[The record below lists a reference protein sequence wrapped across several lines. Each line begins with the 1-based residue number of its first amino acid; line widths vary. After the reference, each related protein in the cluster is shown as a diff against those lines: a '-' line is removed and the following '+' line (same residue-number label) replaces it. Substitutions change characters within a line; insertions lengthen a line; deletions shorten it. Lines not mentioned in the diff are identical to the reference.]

1 MASPQTLY
9 RRLLRFYPARFREE
23 YGKPLELQFLD
34 DYRDARSGWERAIL
48 WARAIWDLFKSIPSE
63 FLRELWQ
70 DIGYSVRIYRKRST
84 VTVLTL
90 CALALAI
97 GAVTG
102 VFSVLNAMM
111 LRGLPFREP
120 QRLVE
125 LRGMV
130 TVNPASGRARFLD
143 AKSKVDYLSDAAGIG
158 LSDMNLSGGTDAVR
172 VRVTETSANFFD
184 LLGTQPSFGR
194 AFAFDEDVAGRN
206 GVAIIGNGL
215 WQEYFGGDPSVL
227 GSTIYLNGVAAEII
241 GVAPPGF
248 DYPGKTAV
256 WTPTIFDLQHLPKQG
271 VFAWRS
277 IGRLKAGVA
286 FAQARAAFDAEIL
299 RTSPGQLK
307 LAPPNRPQLI
317 SLREEI
323 SGSARQASLVLF
335 ATVCFVLLIACSNV
349 AQLLLSR
356 ITERSAELT
365 VRRAL
370 GANRARL
377 FQQLITETT
386 VLTLC
391 GSAAGIVIAH
401 WAAQW
406 IASIQPPELSIQQY
420 TVLDMGVLVFAAGL
434 AILTGIIFGLLPA
447 SLIGRMK
454 SFADIVRTSAQDRSA
469 ARMRQVL
476 VGVQAVSAVILLAG
490 SVTLGRS
497 FLRILGTDLGFR
509 TDHMVTVRVSLA
521 GSRYSRTSTLGQY
534 FNEALA
540 RMRAVPGVDAAGGVD
555 YLPLIS
561 DMFQAQQYTP
571 ESGSPVVTVSS
582 SVTDGYFQ
590 TMGMEVSA
598 GHDFTKA
605 ERESSELFAIVNQEF
620 LRKAGVGTEI
630 IGKKLKPGFGKRE
643 PVVVGVARNVRTWGP
658 EDAPDAQIYFVAEKF
673 GPPQFT
679 FVARVRGDEKPYL
692 KILSDALRQIDPE
705 VSVYDAKTLGARLD
719 DVLAKPRFYTIA
731 VSFLGGFALFLA
743 VIGVYGV
750 TSQSIARRTKEIGLR
765 LAVGA
770 SPSVVRGMLLRESL
784 RPAVV
789 GITAGI
795 ALALELARFVQSL
808 IASAEPP
815 GFWTCALA
823 AALLLVSAAAGVW
836 TASAR
841 VIRVDPVNALRA
853 D

>member
-1 MASPQTLY
+1 MPSPQTIY

-34 DYRDARSGWERAIL
+34 DYRDSRSGGERAIL
-48 WARAIWDLFKSIPSE
+48 WVGAIWDLFKSIPSE
-63 FLRELWQ
+63 FLQELWQ
-70 DIGYSVRIYRKRST
+70 DIAYSVRIYRKRST
-84 VTVLTL
+84 VTVVTL
-90 CALALAI
+90 CALTLAI
-97 GAVTG
+97 GAATG

-120 QRLVE
+120 ERLVE
-125 LRGMV
+125 LRGMGP
-130 TVNPASGRARFLD
+130 VNAGYGRAGFLD
-143 AKSKVDYLSDAAGIG
+143 GKSKVGYLSDAAGICVN
-158 LSDMNLSGGTDAVR
+158 DMNLAGGADAVR

-184 LLGTQPSFGR
+184 LLGTQPRFGR
-194 AFAFDEDVAGRN
+194 AFAFGEDVEGRD
-206 GVAIIGNGL
+206 GVAVIGNGL
-215 WQEYFGGDPSVL
+215 WQEYFGGDPGVL
-227 GSTIYLNGVAAEII
+227 GSTIYLNGVPAEII
-241 GVAPPGF
+241 GVAPAGF

-256 WTPTIFDLQHLPKQG
+256 WTPTIFDLQHLPKQSAY
-271 VFAWRS
+271 AWSS

-286 FAQARAAFDAEIL
+286 FSQASAAFDTEIL

-307 LAPPNRPQLI
+307 LAPPNRPQLV

-323 SGSARQASLVLF
+323 SGSVRQASLVLF

-356 ITERSAELT
+356 ITDRSPEIT

-377 FQQLITETT
+377 VQQLITEAT

-391 GSAAGIVIAH
+391 GSAAGIVVAH
-401 WAAQW
+401 WASEW
-406 IASIQPPELSIQQY
+406 IATIQPPQLAVQHY
-420 TVLDMGVLVFAAGL
+420 TVVVGVLVFAVSL

-447 SLIGRMK
+447 SLIGRMQP
-454 SFADIVRTSAQDRSA
+454 SADIVRTPAQDRSA

-534 FNEALA
+534 YKEALT
-540 RMRAVPGVDAAGGVD
+540 RLRAVPGVDAAGGVD

-590 TMGMEVSA
+590 TMGMEVFA
-598 GHDFTKA
+598 GHDFSKA
-605 ERESSELFAIVNQEF
+605 ERESSELFTIVNEEF

-630 IGKKLKPGFGKRE
+630 IGKKLKSGFVKSE
-643 PVVVGVARNVRTWGP
+643 PVIVGVTRNVRTWGP
-658 EDAPDAQIYFVAEKF
+658 EGAPHAQIYFAAEKF
-673 GPPQFT
+673 SPPQFT
-679 FVARVRGDEKPYL
+679 FVARVRGDETSYL
-692 KILSDALRQIDPE
+692 TIFPDVLRQIDPG

-719 DVLAKPRFYTIA
+719 DVLAKPRFYATA

-750 TSQSIARRTKEIGLR
+750 TSHSIARRTKEIGLR

-789 GITAGI
+789 GIAVGI

-808 IASAEPP
+808 ITSADPP